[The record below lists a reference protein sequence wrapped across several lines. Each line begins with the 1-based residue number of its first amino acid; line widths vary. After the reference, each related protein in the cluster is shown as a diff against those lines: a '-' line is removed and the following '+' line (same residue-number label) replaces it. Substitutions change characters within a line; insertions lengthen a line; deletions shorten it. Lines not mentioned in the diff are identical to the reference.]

1 MAASPSLSPGAGSSS
16 SSRVVVPY
24 RPLPPGTGSRYVDP
38 DRIESNEDGERAL
51 FSRHVLSVQDS
62 RRAAA
67 TAVPSVPSSSV
78 SMNAKANGSPRA
90 AAALVPLSN
99 ATKTPTAS
107 PRNVH
112 LVVRPPSPV
121 GAVPVESVVSMSVG
135 SPRLPLLSYR
145 PPPGRA
151 ILAATDVDKITAWL
165 ASLARESRQYAS
177 YALYCE
183 MLFRESSVL
192 TRGKPVPNRLQTAIA
207 FHCLC
212 RATGVF
218 ARHEEILH
226 RICRYVL

>member
-1 MAASPSLSPGAGSSS
+1 
-16 SSRVVVPY
+16 
-24 RPLPPGTGSRYVDP
+24 
-38 DRIESNEDGERAL
+38 
-51 FSRHVLSVQDS
+51 
-62 RRAAA
+62 
-67 TAVPSVPSSSV
+67 
-78 SMNAKANGSPRA
+78 
-90 AAALVPLSN
+90 VPLNN
-99 ATKTPTAS
+99 AIKTSTAS
-107 PRNVH
+107 PRSVH
-112 LVVRPPSPV
+112 LVLRPPSPV
-121 GAVPVESVVSMSVG
+121 GSVPVESVVNMSSVG

-151 ILAATDVDKITAWL
+151 ILAATDVEKITAWL